1 MPIPS
6 SAIFMLTILLSHVG
20 VTITPP
26 DVTLTLPLT
35 NLLIRSLKSSLS
47 VISLLLFTKVLINSV
62 KSSVIVVLWAVP
74 LPVLVIVIVKLASS
88 LPWTILGSNILLMS
102 ILGWY
107 TLT

>member
-1 MPIPS
+1 MN
-6 SAIFMLTILLSHVG
+6 L
-20 VTITPP
+20 
-26 DVTLTLPLT
+26 TLTLWPA
-35 NLLIRSLKSSLS
+35 KSSPTFNVAISLFQLKIILPVS
-47 VISLLLFTKVLINSV
+47 LPFSIVTPISLLLFTKVLINSV